1 MEAQKARV
9 WLDPP
14 HPPREIEER
23 PEGYVGPDL
32 DPEGLMLQPQ
42 ELGPGVYTLMANQP
56 PKDNNGL
63 IVGSRAA
70 LVVDAGIN
78 GAVARQI
85 QDIGARKTDRPLSYL
100 VNTTYHGD
108 HTFGNYAFPPEVV
121 IISSVEN
128 RQSMGDLEQ
137 EKRNRS
143 ESLRGD
149 LVALEDVREWRLPD
163 IVFEESLTIDLGNRF
178 VELWHFGPGNG
189 PGDVIVYVPEAKA
202 AWTGNFLPTAGF
214 PTMLLEGG
222 PGPYIDSLRKM
233 KATLDVE
240 VVVPGHGPMGSGPES
255 IDSLIEYLTN
265 LDGSVRAAFESGA
278 DIEATLSSNPIP
290 SERLLP
296 EASSLA
302 AGLNP
307 LIENLHRLNV
317 LATYRSLEKG
327 RESRTPNTDSS

>member
-1 MEAQKARV
+1 MEAQRTRV
-9 WLDPP
+9 WLDLP
-14 HPPREIEER
+14 HRPGEIQER
-23 PEGYVGPDL
+23 PEGYVGPNL
-32 DPEGLMLQPQ
+32 NPEGLVLEPR
-42 ELGPGVYTLMANQP
+42 ELGPGVYALMANQP

-63 IVGSRAA
+63 IVGSKAA

-85 QDIGARKTDRPLSYL
+85 QDIVAEKTDRPLSYL

-108 HTFGNYAFPPEVV
+108 HTFGNHAFPPEVTIV
-121 IISSVEN
+121 SSVGN
-128 RQSMGDLEQ
+128 RQSMGDLER

-143 ESLRGD
+143 GNLRGN
-149 LVALEDVREWRLPD
+149 LAAIEAVSEWRLPD
-163 IVFEESLTIDLGNRF
+163 IVFEEFLTIDLGGRF

-189 PGDVIVYVPEAKA
+189 PGDTIVYVPDAKA

-222 PGPYIDSLRKM
+222 PGPYIESLRKM

-255 IDSLIEYLTN
+255 VDSLIEYLVN
-265 LDGSVRAAFESGA
+265 LEESVRASFDSGM
-278 DIEATLSSNPIP
+278 DVEATLASNPMP
-290 SERLLP
+290 SGRLLP
-296 EASSLA
+296 EASPLA

-307 LIENLHRLNV
+307 LMENLHRLNV
-317 LATYRSLEKG
+317 LATYRSLEKDRG
-327 RESRTPNTDSS
+327 TRTANTGGS